1 MKVLLLTFILNLSF
15 VLGFSATA
23 SVDKNR
29 CTIDDIISFKIEF
42 ENADSFSNIDISS
55 LIKDF
60 TVISGPSQQTSMQW
74 INGKVTNSRIMS
86 WSLSPKREGRL
97 IIPRLNV
104 QISGKNSVTDKI
116 VVFVG
121 KSQKKES
128 DLDVFISAEINKES
142 VYIGEQI
149 TLTYSIYRRVEC
161 SIEPF
166 EIPKFPGFWSEE
178 LFRPNQIKFKNIAI
192 NGVQYQKGILYKV
205 ALFPISGKE
214 LEIEPLSLKIQIQK
228 KKKRRGRDPFF
239 DPFFDSFF
247 TETETKIL
255 RSKKREIFIKDYPK
269 SRPIGFTGAV
279 GDFKISTA
287 IDTDSINVNEA
298 ITFSVIIEGTGNMG
312 LFTIPKMSFADDI
325 DQFPPKENFEK
336 NVFRDE
342 LSGKM
347 IWEYILVP
355 RVSGKLSIP
364 PISFTFFNPKIE
376 KWQKLSSKP
385 TSVLIKNTND
395 NYLTSNGL
403 TKREIE
409 VLGKDIKYIYNGD
422 PFLKH
427 TNSTPYNYIFLIYFL
442 SILIFFS
449 PNILSYIIGYNL
461 DSMPA
466 RLSKKALK
474 KALNELKTSD
484 TRSDNFDNKIIYRY
498 LKEKFQ
504 LHSSNLDAISTKD
517 QLQGRINN
525 QDLDELIELLK
536 LSESFIYGK
545 KETKETTD
553 IHSLN
558 QKTVSILERIDKS
571 C

>member
-1 MKVLLLTFILNLSF
+1 MKVFLLTFIINLSIG
-15 VLGFSATA
+15 LGFSATA

-97 IIPRLNV
+97 VIPRLNV
-104 QISGKNSVTDKI
+104 QISGKKSATKEI
-116 VVFVG
+116 VVFVSQ
-121 KSQKKES
+121 SQKKET

-214 LEIEPLSLKIQIQK
+214 LEIEPLSLKIQKQK

-255 RSKKREIFIKDYPK
+255 RSKKREIFVKDYPK

-287 IDTDSINVNEA
+287 TDTDSINVNEA
-298 ITFSVIIEGTGNMG
+298 ITFRVIVEGTGNMG

-364 PISFTFFNPKIE
+364 PISFTFFNPKIK
-376 KWQKLSSKP
+376 KWQKFSSKP
-385 TSVLIKNTND
+385 TSVFVKNTKD

-409 VLGKDIKYIYNGD
+409 VLGKDIKYIYNENHV
-422 PFLKH
+422 LKH

-442 SILIFFS
+442 SILVFFL
-449 PNILSYIIGYNL
+449 PNILSYIAGYNL

-466 RLSKKALK
+466 RLSKNALK
-474 KALNELKTSD
+474 KALNKLKTSD
-484 TRSDNFDNKIIYRY
+484 TRSDNFDNKIIYQY
-498 LKEKFQ
+498 LKDKFQ
-504 LHSSNLDAISTKD
+504 LHSSNLDTISTKD
-517 QLQGRINN
+517 QLRGRIND

-545 KETKETTD
+545 KETID

-558 QKTVSILERIDKS
+558 QKTASILERIDKS

>member
-1 MKVLLLTFILNLSF
+1 MKVFLLTFIINLSIG
-15 VLGFSATA
+15 LGFSATA

-60 TVISGPSQQTSMQW
+60 AVISGPSQQTSMQW

-97 IIPRLNV
+97 VIPRLNV
-104 QISGKNSVTDKI
+104 QISGKKSATKEI
-116 VVFVG
+116 VVFVSQ
-121 KSQKKES
+121 SQKKET

-149 TLTYSIYRRVEC
+149 TLTYSIYRKVEC

-214 LEIEPLSLKIQIQK
+214 LEIEPLSLKIQKQK
-228 KKKRRGRDPFF
+228 KKKRRSRDPFF

-255 RSKKREIFIKDYPK
+255 RSKKREIFIKDYPQ

-279 GDFKISTA
+279 GDFKIFTA
-287 IDTDSINVNEA
+287 TDTDSINVNEA
-298 ITFSVIIEGTGNMG
+298 ITFRVIVEGTGNMG

-364 PISFTFFNPKIE
+364 PISFTFFNSKIE

-385 TSVLIKNTND
+385 ISVFVKNTND

-409 VLGKDIKYIYNGD
+409 VLGKDIKYIYNGN
-422 PFLKH
+422 PVLKH
-427 TNSTPYNYIFLIYFL
+427 INSTPYNYIFLIYFL
-442 SILIFFS
+442 SILIFFL

-466 RLSKKALK
+466 RLSKNALK
-474 KALNELKTSD
+474 KALNKLKTSD
-484 TRSDNFDNKIIYRY
+484 TRSDNFDNKIIYQY
-498 LKEKFQ
+498 LKDKFQ

-517 QLQGRINN
+517 QLRGRIND
-525 QDLDELIELLK
+525 QSLEELIELLK
-536 LSESFIYGK
+536 LYESFIYGK
-545 KETKETTD
+545 KETID

-558 QKTVSILERIDKS
+558 QKTASILERIDKS
-571 C
+571 CL

>member
-1 MKVLLLTFILNLSF
+1 MLKVFFLTFIINLSIG
-15 VLGFSATA
+15 LGFSATA

-60 TVISGPSQQTSMQW
+60 AVISGPSQQTSMQW

-97 IIPRLNV
+97 VIPRLNV
-104 QISGKNSVTDKI
+104 QISGKKSATKEI
-116 VVFVG
+116 VVFVSQ
-121 KSQKKES
+121 SQKKET

-149 TLTYSIYRRVEC
+149 TLTYSIYRKVEC

-214 LEIEPLSLKIQIQK
+214 LEIEPLSLKIQKQK
-228 KKKRRGRDPFF
+228 KKKRRSRDPFF

-255 RSKKREIFIKDYPK
+255 RSKKREIFIKDYPQ

-287 IDTDSINVNEA
+287 TDTDSINVNEA
-298 ITFSVIIEGTGNMG
+298 ITFRVIVEGTGNMG

-376 KWQKLSSKP
+376 KWQKISSKP
-385 TSVLIKNTND
+385 ISVFVKNTND

-409 VLGKDIKYIYNGD
+409 VLGKDIKYIYNGN
-422 PFLKH
+422 PVLKH
-427 TNSTPYNYIFLIYFL
+427 INSTPYNYIFLIYFL
-442 SILIFFS
+442 SILIFFL

-466 RLSKKALK
+466 RLSKNALK
-474 KALNELKTSD
+474 KALNKLKTSD
-484 TRSDNFDNKIIYRY
+484 TRSDNFDNKIIYQY
-498 LKEKFQ
+498 LKDKFQ
-504 LHSSNLDAISTKD
+504 LHSYNLDAISTKD
-517 QLQGRINN
+517 QLRGRIND
-525 QDLDELIELLK
+525 QALEELIELLK
-536 LSESFIYGK
+536 LYESFIYGK
-545 KETKETTD
+545 KETID

-558 QKTVSILERIDKS
+558 QKTASILERIDKS
-571 C
+571 CL

>member
-1 MKVLLLTFILNLSF
+1 MKVLFLTYILNISF
-15 VLGFSATA
+15 ALGFSATA

-29 CTIDDIISFKIEF
+29 CTIDDIITFKIEF
-42 ENADSFSNIDISS
+42 DNADSFTNIDIGS

-60 TVISGPSQQTSMQW
+60 TVVSGPSQQTSMQW
-74 INGKVTNSRIMS
+74 INGKVTNSRIMT

-97 IIPRLNV
+97 VIPGLNI
-104 QISGKNSVTDKI
+104 QISGKKSVTEKI

-121 KSQKKES
+121 QSQKKES
-128 DLDVFISAEINKES
+128 DIDVFISAEINKES

-178 LFRPNQIKFKNIAI
+178 LYRPNQIKFKNIAI
-192 NGVQYQKGILYKV
+192 NGVQYQKGMLYKV
-205 ALFPISGKE
+205 ALFPISGKK

-298 ITFSVIIEGTGNMG
+298 ITFRVIIEGTGNMG

-364 PISFTFFNPKIE
+364 QISFTFFNPEIE
-376 KWQKLSSKP
+376 KWQRLSSKP
-385 TSVLIKNTND
+385 TSVFIKNTNN

-409 VLGKDIKYIYNGD
+409 VLGKDIKYIYNGK
-422 PFLKH
+422 PVLKH
-427 TNSTPYNYIFLIYFL
+427 TNSTPNNYIYLMYFL
-442 SILIFFS
+442 SILIFFL

-466 RLSKKALK
+466 RLSKNALK
-474 KALNELKTSD
+474 KALNELKTFD
-484 TRSDNFDNKIIYRY
+484 TRSDNYDNKIIYRY

-517 QLQGRINN
+517 QLRGRINN

-545 KETKETTD
+545 KEATD
-553 IHSLN
+553 IQSLN

-571 C
+571 

>member
-97 IIPRLNV
+97 VIPRLNV
-104 QISGKNSVTDKI
+104 QISGKNSVTEKI

-121 KSQKKES
+121 QSQKKES

-166 EIPKFPGFWSEE
+166 EIPKFQGFWSEE

-214 LEIEPLSLKIQIQK
+214 LEIEPLSLKIQKQK

-255 RSKKREIFIKDYPK
+255 RSKNRKIFIKDYPK

-287 IDTDSINVNEA
+287 TDTDSINVNEA
-298 ITFSVIIEGTGNMG
+298 ITFRVIIEGTGNMG

-385 TSVLIKNTND
+385 TSVFIKNTND

-409 VLGKDIKYIYNGD
+409 VLGKDIKYIYNGN
-422 PFLKH
+422 PVLKH

-466 RLSKKALK
+466 RLSKNALK

-484 TRSDNFDNKIIYRY
+484 TRSDNFDNKIIYQY

-517 QLQGRINN
+517 QLRGRINN

-545 KETKETTD
+545 KETTD

-558 QKTVSILERIDKS
+558 QKTASILERIDKS

>member
-1 MKVLLLTFILNLSF
+1 MKVFLLTFIINLSIG
-15 VLGFSATA
+15 LGFSATA

-97 IIPRLNV
+97 VIPRLNV
-104 QISGKNSVTDKI
+104 QISGKKSATKEI
-116 VVFVG
+116 VVFVSQ
-121 KSQKKES
+121 SQKKET

-214 LEIEPLSLKIQIQK
+214 LEIEPLSLKIQKQK

-287 IDTDSINVNEA
+287 TDTDSINVNEA
-298 ITFSVIIEGTGNMG
+298 ITFRVIVEGTGNMG

-385 TSVLIKNTND
+385 TSVFIKNTND

-409 VLGKDIKYIYNGD
+409 VLGKDIKYIYNGN
-422 PFLKH
+422 PVLKH
-427 TNSTPYNYIFLIYFL
+427 TNSNPYNYIFLIYFL
-442 SILIFFS
+442 SILIFFL
-449 PNILSYIIGYNL
+449 PNILSYIVGYNL

-466 RLSKKALK
+466 RLSKNALK
-474 KALNELKTSD
+474 KALNKLKTSD
-484 TRSDNFDNKIIYRY
+484 TRSDNFDNKIIYQY
-498 LKEKFQ
+498 LKDKFQ

-517 QLQGRINN
+517 QLRGRINN

-545 KETKETTD
+545 KETTD

-558 QKTVSILERIDKS
+558 QKTASILERIDKS

>member
-55 LIKDF
+55 FIKDF

-97 IIPRLNV
+97 VIPRLNV

-121 KSQKKES
+121 QSQKKES

-166 EIPKFPGFWSEE
+166 EIPKFSGFWSEE

-255 RSKKREIFIKDYPK
+255 RSKKRKIFIKDYPK

-287 IDTDSINVNEA
+287 TDTDSINVNEA
-298 ITFSVIIEGTGNMG
+298 ITFRVIVEGTGNMG

-385 TSVLIKNTND
+385 TSVFVKNTND

-409 VLGKDIKYIYNGD
+409 VLGKDIKYIYNGN
-422 PFLKH
+422 PVLKH
-427 TNSTPYNYIFLIYFL
+427 TNSNPYNYIFLIYFL
-442 SILIFFS
+442 SILIFFL
-449 PNILSYIIGYNL
+449 PNILSYIVGYNL

-466 RLSKKALK
+466 RLSKNALK
-474 KALNELKTSD
+474 KALNKLKTSD
-484 TRSDNFDNKIIYRY
+484 TRSDNFDNKIIYQY
-498 LKEKFQ
+498 LKDKFQ
-504 LHSSNLDAISTKD
+504 LHSSNLDTISTKD
-517 QLQGRINN
+517 QLRGRINN

-545 KETKETTD
+545 KETID

-558 QKTVSILERIDKS
+558 QKTASILERIDKS

>member
-1 MKVLLLTFILNLSF
+1 LKVFLLTFIINLSIG
-15 VLGFSATA
+15 LGFSATA

-97 IIPRLNV
+97 VIPRLNV
-104 QISGKNSVTDKI
+104 QISGKKSATEEI
-116 VVFVG
+116 VVFVSQ
-121 KSQKKES
+121 SQKKET

-214 LEIEPLSLKIQIQK
+214 LEIEPLSLKIQKQK

-255 RSKKREIFIKDYPK
+255 RSKKREIFVKDYPK

-287 IDTDSINVNEA
+287 TDTDSINVNEA
-298 ITFSVIIEGTGNMG
+298 ITFRVIVEGTGNMG

-364 PISFTFFNPKIE
+364 PIGFTFFNPKIE

-385 TSVLIKNTND
+385 TSVFIKNTND
-395 NYLTSNGL
+395 NFLTSNGL

-409 VLGKDIKYIYNGD
+409 VLGKDIKYIYNGN
-422 PFLKH
+422 PALKN

-442 SILIFFS
+442 SILIFLL
-449 PNILSYIIGYNL
+449 PNILNYIIGYNL

-466 RLSKKALK
+466 RLSKNALK
-474 KALNELKTSD
+474 KALNKLKTSD
-484 TRSDNFDNKIIYRY
+484 TRSDNFDNKIIYQY
-498 LKEKFQ
+498 LKDKFQ

-517 QLQGRINN
+517 QLRGKIND

-545 KETKETTD
+545 KETID

-558 QKTVSILERIDKS
+558 QKTASILERIDKS